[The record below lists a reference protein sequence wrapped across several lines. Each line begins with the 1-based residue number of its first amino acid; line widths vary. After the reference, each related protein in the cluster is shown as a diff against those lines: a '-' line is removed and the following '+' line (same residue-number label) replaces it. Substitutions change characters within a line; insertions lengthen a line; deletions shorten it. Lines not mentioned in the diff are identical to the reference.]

1 MSDNHEP
8 LSVTN
13 LRRIWNLKKSE
24 MQITQAEAAKKLG
37 WTQGAFSQ
45 YLNNLTSLNP
55 AAVIKLANF
64 LEVDP
69 KEIDPD
75 INEHLPN
82 LHKIEIR
89 YRLSNA
95 ITRIHGTTTY
105 DELSPA
111 LFGVLLDKPLPKFP
125 NLPTG
130 AVLLCYPNATKPL
143 VKTTEIKSFMY
154 LIRRKKS
161 NDFEAATDLDC
172 PPMTQLRSK
181 WLVNSILLH

>member
-64 LEVDP
+64 LGVDP

-89 YRLSNA
+89 YRISNLN
-95 ITRIHGTTTY
+95 TRMHGVVTY
-105 DELSPA
+105 DDLSSS
-111 LFGVLLDKPLPKFP
+111 LFGVLIDKPLPEFP
-125 NLPTG
+125 TLPTG
-130 AVLLCYPNATKPL
+130 AILLCYPNPVKPI
-143 VKTTEIKSFMY
+143 VKTTDTKQLIY
-154 LIRRKKS
+154 VIRRKGSDKLEMS
-161 NDFEAATDLDC
+161 TDANC
-172 PPMTQLRSK
+172 PSTSKLKSK